1 MRRFT
6 YRAFVF
12 LVGSSLAV
20 YPSVCS
26 VSSQGQ
32 PSSSLLQ
39 QDQRSSSDSNFAK
52 LKLPLGVSVE
62 VPKNWWIFDSD
73 SNSTIETFAEA
84 TMNLSGIEIPKGK
97 QITLFRA
104 NSMPRT
110 TYAGIAI
117 KLRESELDA
126 RILKNV
132 SIEEINQFSSDIKQM
147 TQEALSAADLELIE
161 FYGMRREFVGSHPA
175 LVIEYKRSGQKG
187 AVIVQITR
195 LFLRGKE
202 IVLDLSYRESEAK
215 IWKPIVLY
223 IRKSLTVT

>member
-6 YRAFVF
+6 YTAFAF
-12 LVGSSLAV
+12 LVASSIVV
-20 YPSVCS
+20 YLSACS

-32 PSSSLLQ
+32 PWSSLSQ
-39 QDQRSSSDSNFAK
+39 QEQSNSKFAK

-73 SNSTIETFAEA
+73 SNSTIETAAEA
-84 TMNLSGIEIPKGK
+84 AMNLSGIEIPKGK

-104 NSMPRT
+104 NSTPRT

-117 KLRESELDA
+117 KLRESELDP
-126 RILKNV
+126 RILKNA
-132 SIEEINQFSSDIKQM
+132 SIAEISQLSPDLKQM
-147 TQEALSAADLELIE
+147 TQETLSAVDLELLE
-161 FYGMRREFVGSHPA
+161 FYGVRREFIGSHPA

-187 AVIVQITR
+187 AVIVQTTR

-202 IVLDLSYRESEAK
+202 IVLDLSYRESEGK

-223 IRKSLTVT
+223 IRKSLTVI